1 MSTAPAGFLDE
12 QTAPV
17 AEALQGM
24 GFEPDLAAAAAALSR
39 GRGVEAALDL
49 IDAAQTSPAGTA
61 GLVAQAVTAA
71 EGGTL
76 FQRDATDGDGAAAR
90 RTNQLAGLVDEEE
103 SSSDDG
109 LEEHKAV
116 FVVRKDLNMSPGKIA
131 AQVAH
136 AALALVSADAQSVE
150 KVHLWQSL
158 GEKIVVCEC
167 ADAAQFAV
175 LKQKAAAERIVCASV
190 HDAGRTEVE
199 EGSET
204 VVGFGPDGEEAVNRV
219 TGKLR
224 LLK

>member
-1 MSTAPAGFLDE
+1 MSTAGFLDE

-76 FQRDATDGDGAAAR
+76 FQRDATDGAAAR
-90 RTNQLAGLVDEEE
+90 RPNQLAGLVDEEE